1 MSPIYIAAILT
12 PVLGALIKEGV
23 STWFENPQLAPPG
36 LFKLGVI
43 GQLYKLSIVFIIFAA
58 QFSLLGLLFAGD
70 VSLLSVIGVFV
81 LGLISGGLLL
91 SLSKNIL
98 VINLLVENLITP
110 GILAVNLFMVHWIAW
125 SAQ

>member
-43 GQLYKLSIVFIIFAA
+43 GQLYKLSVVFIIFAA

-81 LGLISGGLLL
+81 LGLISSGLLL
-91 SLSKNIL
+91 LLSKNIL
-98 VINLLVENLITP
+98 VINLLVENLVTP
-110 GILAVNLFMVHWIAW
+110 GILAVNLFIVHWIAW

>member
-1 MSPIYIAAILT
+1 MNPIYIAAILT
-12 PVLGALIKEGV
+12 PVLSALIKEGI

-36 LFKLGVI
+36 LFKMGVI
-43 GQLYKLSIVFIIFAA
+43 GQLYKLSIAFIIFAA

-70 VSLLSVIGVFV
+70 VSFLSVVGVFI
-81 LGLISGGLLL
+81 LGIISGGLLL

-98 VINLLVENLITP
+98 AINLIVENIITP

-125 SAQ
+125 SAE

>member
-58 QFSLLGLLFAGD
+58 QFSLLGLMFAGD
-70 VSLLSVIGVFV
+70 VSLLSVIGIFV
-81 LGLISGGLLL
+81 LGLISSGLLL

-98 VINLLVENLITP
+98 VINLLVENLVTP

>member
-1 MSPIYIAAILT
+1 MNPIYIAACLT
-12 PVLGALIKEGV
+12 PFLGALIKEGV

-36 LFKLGVI
+36 LFKMGVI

-58 QFSLLGLLFAGD
+58 QFSLIGLLFAGD
-70 VSLLSVIGVFV
+70 VSLLSAIGLFV
-81 LGLISGGLLL
+81 LGIISGGLWI
-91 SLSKNIL
+91 SLGRNIL

-110 GILAVNLFMVHWIAW
+110 GILSVNLFIVHWIAW